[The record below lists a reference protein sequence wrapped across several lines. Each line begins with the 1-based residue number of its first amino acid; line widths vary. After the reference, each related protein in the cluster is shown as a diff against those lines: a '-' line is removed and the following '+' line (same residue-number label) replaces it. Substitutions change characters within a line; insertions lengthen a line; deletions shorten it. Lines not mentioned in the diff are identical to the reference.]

1 MNVLNTAADVVARA
15 AEATVAGAGA
25 LSGAVVNGVVGG
37 VRGAASGVVDGLGK
51 GSHSVPAAALTMAAV
66 GATGLVD
73 WPVVLLVGGT
83 ALAVRQLHGHA
94 DEAQPDAGPRS
105 GTESASRP
113 TARRRPRT
121 AATTRKAKAP
131 AGK

>member
-1 MNVLNTAADVVARA
+1 MNVLNTAADVVTRT
-15 AEATVAGAGA
+15 AEAAVAGAGA

-37 VRGAASGVVDGLGK
+37 VQGTASGIKDGFGK

-66 GATGLVD
+66 GATGLVE

-83 ALAVRQLHGHA
+83 ALAVRQLHGQPSDGHQPEPGARA
-94 DEAQPDAGPRS
+94 DTG
-105 GTESASRP
+105 SAVRP
-113 TARRRPRT
+113 PARRRPRT
-121 AATTRKAKAP
+121 AATRKAKAP

>member
-1 MNVLNTAADVVARA
+1 MNVLNTAADVVTRTADA
-15 AEATVAGAGA
+15 AVAGAGA

-37 VRGAASGVVDGLGK
+37 VRGTASGVVDGFGK

-66 GATGLVD
+66 GATGLVE

-83 ALAVRQLHGHA
+83 ALAVRQLHGHTA
-94 DEAQPDAGPRS
+94 DAQADQPARS
-105 GTESASRP
+105 TDSATRP
-113 TARRRPRT
+113 PASRRPRT
-121 AATTRKAKAP
+121 TATARKAKAP